1 MKLSLSRRRSSLAVA
16 AALVLAV
23 AGCGSSSSD
32 SGAAAPATQA
42 PASQAPASQ
51 APASP
56 APAGGAS
63 SGAAAAAASAVK
75 IQNFAF
81 VPKAL
86 TVPAGGTV
94 TWTFVDSTDHTVTSD
109 DNSFASQPEGNG
121 MTYSH
126 TFPTAG
132 TVPYHCSIHPFMKAT
147 ITVK

>member
-42 PASQAPASQ
+42 PASQAPAS
-51 APASP
+51 P
-56 APAGGAS
+56 APAGGAP
-63 SGAAAAAASAVK
+63 SGSAAAAASAVK

-94 TWTFVDSTDHTVTSD
+94 TWTFVDSTDHTVVAD
-109 DNSFASQPEGNG
+109 DNAFASQAEGNG